1 LLKNDY
7 CYAVSIAYEYGFV
20 KSCDVELW
28 GVMKGYEKVKG
39 VKFTLFQRG
48 GKSKSVMKSRR

>member
-1 LLKNDY
+1 M
-7 CYAVSIAYEYGFV
+7 CGYG
-20 KSCDVELW
+20 ELW

-48 GKSKSVMKSRR
+48 GKSKSVMKSRG